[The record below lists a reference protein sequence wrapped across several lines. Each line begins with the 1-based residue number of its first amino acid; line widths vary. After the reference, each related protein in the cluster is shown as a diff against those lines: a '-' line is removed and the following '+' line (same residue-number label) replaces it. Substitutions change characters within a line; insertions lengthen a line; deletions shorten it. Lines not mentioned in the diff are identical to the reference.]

1 MDQAKKLPKIG
12 EILSVS
18 VEATKEHFLPF
29 MRILLPYVGLSI
41 LQAIATPFI
50 EEPVGFIA
58 WLVILI
64 ATIVYGIYMG
74 IVLARMSYQ
83 AVMTNKID
91 DAKAKKHWAKV
102 IWPMIAV
109 GIITG
114 LAVMFGTILFI
125 VPGVILWLMYF
136 AAQYLV
142 VIDGKGIGESLST
155 SIKLAKGRKGDL
167 FVKLFV
173 SYLVVGIIYSAAIGI
188 VAGVFGGIGALISE
202 DVAAI
207 LVSVGTAIVVLPFIP
222 VFTNI
227 ATFVYGHLKKLNGM
241 K

>member
-1 MDQAKKLPKIG
+1 MDQTKKLPKIG

-18 VEATKEHFLPF
+18 VEATKEHFLAF
-29 MRILLPYVGLSI
+29 MRVILPYVGLTV
-41 LQAIATPFI
+41 LQAIAAPFI
-50 EEPVGFIA
+50 EELVGFII
-58 WLVILI
+58 WLIILI

-74 IVLARMSYQ
+74 IVLTRMCYQ
-83 AVMTNKID
+83 AVMTNKVD
-91 DAKAKKHWAKV
+91 EKKAKKNWGKAV
-102 IWPMIAV
+102 WPMIAV

-114 LAVMFGTILFI
+114 LAIMFGTLLFV

-142 VIDGKGIGESLST
+142 VIDGKKIGESLST

-207 LVSVGTAIVVLPFIP
+207 LVSVGTAIVVLPFVP

-227 ATFVYGHLKKLNGM
+227 ATFVFGHLKKLNGM